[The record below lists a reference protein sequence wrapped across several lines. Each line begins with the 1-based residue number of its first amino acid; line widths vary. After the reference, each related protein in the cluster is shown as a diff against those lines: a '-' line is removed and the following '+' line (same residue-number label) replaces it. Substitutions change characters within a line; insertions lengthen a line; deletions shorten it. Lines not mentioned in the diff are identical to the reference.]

1 MSAREHNRRN
11 IASVSSRHYQ
21 DTKEKVSRKKI
32 TQQLIS
38 QSPHEMEVLL
48 RKVSSHRETESSA
61 LACHRKTTDAPAI
74 LFQMEKFLE

>member
-11 IASVSSRHYQ
+11 IASVSNRYYQ
-21 DTKEKVSRKKI
+21 DTKEKVSRKKS

-38 QSPHEMEVLL
+38 QSPHEMEVLTGRL
-48 RKVSSHRETESSA
+48 SPQLWPA
-61 LACHRKTTDAPAI
+61 IDKTTDAPAI